1 MEKYPQVIVAGVI
14 IGIHDV
20 GQADAGLVDQRLVLQ
35 RIGDQDHSLGEVAL
49 VEDRAVPGEDH
60 GAVLY
65 FALLHAVRE
74 ALQDP
79 VVQPRLFLAVPEL
92 AGIQRI
98 IVQRALILDAVD
110 RLVLL
115 VADAVPDD
123 RVDGIQVSGHESGRH
138 LRIVRI
144 GLQDL
149 PRCLPA
155 VFRELHIVVVI
166 GNGQSLVLR
175 AALHDLQHA
184 RDGVP
189 RLVEADG
196 PQTRDDLHA
205 VVGLRHLQSPAPVA
219 DRFAD
224 VSKELRRDPVH
235 RVEIADAGPGGD
247 RSLDCREP

>member
-1 MEKYPQVIVAGVI
+1 M
-14 IGIHDV
+14 
-20 GQADAGLVDQRLVLQ
+20 
-35 RIGDQDHSLGEVAL
+35 
-49 VEDRAVPGEDH
+49 
-60 GAVLY
+60 
-65 FALLHAVRE
+65 
-74 ALQDP
+74 
-79 VVQPRLFLAVPEL
+79 QPRLFLAVPEL

-98 IVQRALILDAVD
+98 IVQRALVLDAVD
-110 RLVLL
+110 RLVLF

-123 RVDGIQVSGHESGRH
+123 RVDGLQVSWHESGRH

-149 PRCLPA
+149 PRSLPA

-166 GNGQSLVLR
+166 GDGQPLVLR

-196 PQTRDDLHA
+196 PQARDDLHA
-205 VVGLRHLQSPAPVA
+205 VVGLRHLQSSVPVA

-247 RSLDCREP
+247 RALDCREPEQVVVLDRLQDRQESLRPSAVRVLADRLPHTFLQPCGDQELCQKLVQLRIA